1 MGFDECTPKHE
12 IMRQVIEVLREGI
25 RFRATLLDFESAS
38 EKNGYMDILSIE
50 YEISERCQH
59 PVNDI
64 RMIEPIT
71 ILITEGTM
79 PIVMLDRA
87 DFPAVPHLNLY
98 SNHVIR
104 TMCYS
109 EVAFEEL
116 CHKMNGRF
124 LLECINNWF
133 IMTARGELH
142 RPDQPLE
149 PFFPSVDNSLII
161 NIERLPQLFCRFKKV
176 ERSGCITLIQD
187 DDNGNCDSFAFLRLP
202 VYPKLSGIINMLPE
216 TLGQLLL
223 AFNEKDMMFKF
234 IEWLR
239 SLFLIMRTPE
249 YNARF
254 GQIKSALMSCKCIFM
269 LPIPLV
275 RSSEGSMENL
285 DTHAFVTVESLDK
298 IIKDF
303 GLQANHSKLEQG
315 KTMNNMGSNIRLTP
329 YNVHYDISPKMARI
343 YNGLQADIDKNIC
356 IIGVGA
362 LGSQI
367 ANNCVHAGFGQWTLI
382 DNDVLWPHNIARHI
396 LTRDSIGLF
405 KANEMSGLLN
415 KITVGNPT
423 TAICEDAF
431 VASDILNDTFR
442 QSDLIVDTSA
452 SPAMERYLAIDVKS
466 DARKVS
472 FFMNPTGTATVML
485 LENAEAS
492 IRLDMLEMQYISEL
506 LHDESLKEHLT
517 IPDTLLYSG
526 TCRSITSRLSQDS
539 IAISAAICSRALKKY
554 TALNDGR
561 IVIWNHNDDS
571 VLAIQKVVNSWIEF
585 SSNGWKV
592 YLYKPLQQAIG
603 MQRTSSL
610 PNETGGVLIGAFD
623 LRRKYLYIVD
633 QIEAPNDSISSPTSF
648 IRGSKG
654 LEERLMD
661 IELVVFDNLYYIGE
675 WHSHTNSNT
684 QMSEDDKI
692 LMSAIYEYNQERC
705 RPACMIIAGSS
716 SQSIYVVD

>member
-1 MGFDECTPKHE
+1 MGFDQCTPKHE
-12 IMRQVIEVLREGI
+12 ITRQVIEVLREGI
-25 RFRATLLDFESAS
+25 RFRATFLDFESAS
-38 EKNGYMDILSIE
+38 ETNGYTDRLSIE
-50 YEISERCQH
+50 YEVSERCQH

-71 ILITEGTM
+71 ILITEDTI

-98 SNHVIR
+98 NNRVIR
-104 TMCYS
+104 TICYS
-109 EVAFEEL
+109 EVPFEEL
-116 CHKMNGRF
+116 RHKMNGRF

-133 IMTARGELH
+133 VMTARGELH

-149 PFFPSVDNSLII
+149 PFFPGVDNSLII

-176 ERSGCITLIQD
+176 EKSGSITLIQD
-187 DDNGNCDSFAFLRLP
+187 DDNGTCDSFAFLKLP
-202 VYPKLSGIINMLPE
+202 VYPKTSGLINVLPE
-216 TLGQLLL
+216 TLGQLLTS
-223 AFNEKDMMFKF
+223 FNEKDMMIKF
-234 IEWLR
+234 IEWLK

-254 GQIKSALMSCKCIFM
+254 GQIKSAIMSCKCIFM

-275 RSSEGSMENL
+275 RFSAGGMESL

-303 GLQANHSKLEQG
+303 GLVANHSKLDQG
-315 KTMNNMGSNIRLTP
+315 KTMNNMGCSIRLTP

-343 YNGLQADIDKNIC
+343 YNGLQADIDRKIC

-367 ANNCVHAGFGQWTLI
+367 ANNCVHAGFGQWTLVDKDI
-382 DNDVLWPHNIARHI
+382 LWPHNIARHT
-396 LTRDSIGLF
+396 LTRDSIGCF

-415 KITVGNPT
+415 KITVGNAT
-423 TAICEDAF
+423 TAICEDAL
-431 VASDILNDTFR
+431 VASDILNDTFL
-442 QSDLIVDTSA
+442 QSDLIVDASA
-452 SPAMERYLAIDVKS
+452 SPAMERYLAIDAKS

-485 LENAEAS
+485 LEDAEAS

-506 LHDESLKEHLT
+506 LHDENLKGHLS

-539 IAISAAICSRALKKY
+539 IALSAAICSRALKKY

-561 IVIWNHNDDS
+561 IVIWNHDDDT
-571 VLAIQKVVNSWIEF
+571 VLAIQKVVNDWVEF
-585 SSNGWKV
+585 IINGWKV

-603 MQRTSSL
+603 TQRTSSL

-623 LRRKYLYIVD
+623 LSRKYLYIVD

-648 IRGSKG
+648 IRGCKG
-654 LEERLMD
+654 LEERLKD
-661 IELVVFDNLYYIGE
+661 IGRVVFDNLYYIGE
-675 WHSHTNSNT
+675 WHSHPNATT
-684 QMSEDDKI
+684 QMSGDDKI
-692 LMSAIYEYNQERC
+692 LMSAITEYNRERC

-716 SQSIYVVD
+716 TQSIYVDE